1 MEEEA
6 ISSNGPA
13 KPLST
18 GPLHVKNASFIRS
31 KFTLCRSLVG
41 SSSRHVAHQ
50 PMAWPDRWR
59 LGQGHDMYNLGAV
72 WICKRC
78 WGIVRPPADEVSTKL
93 MNTCTGHTSNGS
105 KKFGLLLPK
114 ECPVAFSVPQQLKPV
129 QVQHAV
135 QHHTQQSKLR
145 LFFGNSVR
153 KPREEVVSPSADKSR
168 ASSSDLTAQ
177 SCPLGR
183 AQLRVRAEFDQE
195 EVPSPP
201 NNNQDGEAVQ
211 GGPVKVGQR
220 QRQPRK
226 RPVQASPECLP
237 GGSVQGTGNVAICS
251 GAAQGSPGRL
261 WPRAKSGQELE
272 RERSCGSK
280 NRKKKRKG
288 WQQIEHASL
297 RPHLWVQEHQ
307 SDAQKRGGRRQS
319 ALKVRAPPLPTKKRR
334 RRTKK
339 ETRRCHPLVRPARVQ
354 KM

>member
-1 MEEEA
+1 MQ
-6 ISSNGPA
+6 
-13 KPLST
+13 
-18 GPLHVKNASFIRS
+18 F
-31 KFTLCRSLVG
+31 
-41 SSSRHVAHQ
+41 
-50 PMAWPDRWR
+50 
-59 LGQGHDMYNLGAV
+59 
-72 WICKRC
+72 
-78 WGIVRPPADEVSTKL
+78 
-93 MNTCTGHTSNGS
+93 
-105 KKFGLLLPK
+105 
-114 ECPVAFSVPQQLKPV
+114 
-129 QVQHAV
+129 

-145 LFFGNSVR
+145 LFFGNYVR

-226 RPVQASPECLP
+226 RPIQASPECLP

-251 GAAQGSPGRL
+251 GAAQDL
-261 WPRAKSGQELE
+261 QVDFGQEQKAARSSKEKGAVAPKTE
-272 RERSCGSK
+272 RKRGKDGSK
-280 NRKKKRKG
+280 
-288 WQQIEHASL
+288 IEHASL

-319 ALKVRAPPLPTKKRR
+319 ALKVRVPPLPTKKTEEEEEEGDEEVPSPREGQPGSR
-334 RRTKK
+334 KCR
-339 ETRRCHPLVRPARVQ
+339 
-354 KM
+354 